1 MFRLCAFLSVAAAV
15 LACAFA
21 SAHRPASPAAARQEA
36 PAAAKKTGGKRTV
49 RAGGVSLTHDTA
61 LAPEVRAETSP
72 ASPLESA
79 TDKPDWFWPE
89 RVVFDLSAAYP
100 APSRGWPEIY
110 VCSVEDF
117 KLAAAVSKDVTERVG
132 QTARD
137 LRLLL
142 RRRPA
147 APAGEVPTLPFPDAH
162 DAFRARLKYLRFK
175 NGTGVAY
182 LAQSQQDESLI
193 NNEQLTYEFRGLTD
207 DGRHYV
213 YASLPAAAPLL
224 PAARDAASHDGYS
237 LPRSFDGPGRAAKV
251 RAYRNYVG
259 RVKRRLERLRPDDF
273 TPSLRLLDET
283 FGSLE
288 VNK

>member
-1 MFRLCAFLSVAAAV
+1 MFRLCAILSLAAAL
-15 LACAFA
+15 LAC
-21 SAHRPASPAAARQEA
+21 SAAASHGPAPRQEA
-36 PAAAKKTGGKRTV
+36 SAAAKKSGGKRTA
-49 RAGGVSLTHDTA
+49 RAGGVSLTYDLA
-61 LAPEVRAETSP
+61 LAPEVKAETAA

-89 RVVFDLSAAYP
+89 RAVFDLSAAYP
-100 APSRGWPEIY
+100 APAPSAARPEIH
-110 VCSVEDF
+110 VCTVEGF
-117 KLAAAVSKDVTERVG
+117 KQAAAVSKDLMGRVG
-132 QTARD
+132 LTVRD

-142 RRRPA
+142 RRRPH
-147 APAGEVPTLPFPDAH
+147 APAGEIPTLPFPDAH

-175 NGTGVAY
+175 NGSGVAY

-213 YASLPAAAPLL
+213 YASLPAAAPAL
-224 PAARDAASHDGYS
+224 AATRDAASHDGYS

-273 TPSLRLLDET
+273 TPSLRLVDEALS
-283 FGSLE
+283 SLAIDR
-288 VNK
+288 